1 MSDQTHMQSY
11 QRFFAILF
19 SVLPGLN
26 MIVVLAGLVLWLV
39 ADVAEAEWALGIGLG
54 ALTFVI
60 LMIVWIFVGIGVR
73 TWAEQKS
80 LGMLA
85 GACAPFIVL
94 DAAFMGWLF
103 WYVVIRERP
112 VEAAETASALVHS
125 VTSFLA

>member
-1 MSDQTHMQSY
+1 MSDQTHLQSY

-26 MIVVLAGLVLWLV
+26 VIVMVAGLVLWLI

-60 LMIVWIFVGIGVR
+60 LTIVWIFVGIGVR
-73 TWAEQKS
+73 DWAEQKP

-85 GACAPFIVL
+85 GMCAPFILL
-94 DAAFMGWLF
+94 DAVFMGWLF
-103 WYVVIRERP
+103 WFVVIREREE
-112 VEAAETASALVHS
+112 EAASTASALFHAA
-125 VTSFLA
+125 TSFLA

>member
-1 MSDQTHMQSY
+1 MSDQTHLQSY

-26 MIVVLAGLVLWLV
+26 GIVLVAGLVLWLV

-54 ALTFVI
+54 ALTFVT
-60 LMIVWIFVGIGVR
+60 LTIVWIFVGIGVR
-73 TWAEQKS
+73 NWAEQKS

-85 GACAPFIVL
+85 GMCTPFLIV
-94 DAAFMGWLF
+94 DATFLIWLF
-103 WYVVIRERP
+103 WWVAIRERP
-112 VEAAETASALVHS
+112 VEAAGTASALVQS